1 MVCLWLYSMIL
12 PLHGSLYF
20 YCNCK
25 SSSWDFLFV
34 LISRQAW
41 LWDALISLSN
51 GGDAYLTTRVDLV
64 YVSSRYE
71 YNIDRTIRSLG
82 NKSSYCHMR
91 DYCSWYVYWQ
101 CVFLRI
107 FKQDFGFWNS
117 SIAVPLDAHSCNT
130 LVHVISAIATVTTT
144 QGTETIVMPSH

>member
-1 MVCLWLYSMIL
+1 MVHS
-12 PLHGSLYF
+12 YF

-34 LISRQAW
+34 LIYRQAW

-51 GGDAYLTTRVDLV
+51 GGDAYLTARVDLV

-91 DYCSWYVYWQ
+91 DYCSWYVYY
-101 CVFLRI
+101 VFLRI
-107 FKQDFGFWNS
+107 FKQDFVFWHS
-117 SIAVPLDAHSCNT
+117 SIAVPLDAHSCST
-130 LVHVISAIATVTTT
+130 LVHVISGWWSFNALQQI
-144 QGTETIVMPSH
+144 PCLSHHDFKQKLYQINAFQAK